1 VTGPLRV
8 AAAAFAELPPSD
20 FAGPTAAEPP
30 PPPGR
35 LRSEIG
41 QSRSAWAETSRTK
54 KTTAAATT
62 AVPEIAPNRYD
73 WE

>member
-1 VTGPLRV
+1 LAGETAVELSPL
-8 AAAAFAELPPSD
+8 
-20 FAGPTAAEPP
+20 
-30 PPPGR
+30 PGR

-41 QSRSAWAETSRTK
+41 QSRSACAETSRTK
-54 KTTAAATT
+54 KTTAAAIT